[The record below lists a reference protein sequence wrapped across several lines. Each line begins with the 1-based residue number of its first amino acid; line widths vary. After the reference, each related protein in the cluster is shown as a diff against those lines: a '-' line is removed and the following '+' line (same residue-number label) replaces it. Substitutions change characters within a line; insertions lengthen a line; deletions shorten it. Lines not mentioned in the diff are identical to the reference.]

1 MVTDLIVIVW
11 MKKLL
16 VTEGGGGFR
25 CVDEEVGCMKEEV
38 G

>member
-16 VTEGGGGFR
+16 VIDSDGFR
-25 CVDEEVGCMKEEV
+25 GVNEQVGYV
-38 G
+38 